1 MAPCGAPS
9 WSGSAAT
16 NRRLCGP
23 PWRRSSQGAA
33 VAVAAKYAVD
43 KTSGLRGK
51 AAMAALRHT
60 ARSTLGDLVPE
71 SLHDKLRDS
80 GFFGHDDE
88 GVQVKDFFNQSE
100 DGEPEE
106 QHFLDEDEDVE
117 EPDEEQPQE
126 RDFFEEPD
134 EEPEDQDFFDE
145 PEDDEDDVDEDHEPR
160 DEGGAQRA
168 ADVAP
173 ANGRAEAPGVMDV
186 LSRTPRRRRRTR
198 RS

>member
-1 MAPCGAPS
+1 M
-9 WSGSAAT
+9 
-16 NRRLCGP
+16 
-23 PWRRSSQGAA
+23 RSSPR
-33 VAVAAKYAVD
+33 K
-43 KTSGLRGK
+43 
-51 AAMAALRHT
+51 
-60 ARSTLGDLVPE
+60 
-71 SLHDKLRDS
+71 
-80 GFFGHDDE
+80 
-88 GVQVKDFFNQSE
+88 
-100 DGEPEE
+100 
-106 QHFLDEDEDVE
+106 
-117 EPDEEQPQE
+117 

-186 LSRTPRRRRRTR
+186 LSRTPRRGRRTR